1 MKNLIEEHLLHK
13 IELNKKILFSE
24 FMELSLYHPDYGYY
38 TSKSNIFGDK
48 GDFITSP
55 ITSSIFGECISNEFI
70 NIAKSQNI
78 SSILELGGGD
88 GSLAISVF
96 NYLKKNKSLPDKYII
111 LEISEN
117 LINHQQERIK
127 KEFPDNYSSFEWV
140 TSLEGIKINGL
151 IIANEFF
158 DALPTERFRV
168 KNSKLETLYIE
179 SNNQSF
185 NYVWDESS
193 DLFLVELSR
202 AKNKHNINFPD
213 GYISELN
220 LNNSKWI
227 NMIDKC
233 MESGVLFIIDYGYP
247 AREYFLHDRT
257 DGTLVCIHQ
266 HKSNFDPLIYIGN
279 QDISSFVNFS
289 HLKNLSLNTS
299 LNVSGFLP
307 QSAFLINLNILDI
320 YHSKDYSNKDESL
333 IESNKLK
340 NILLPNTMGELF
352 KVLIMQ
358 KNIDI
363 ELKSTKEFNQMYKL

>member
-1 MKNLIEEHLLHK
+1 MKNHLEEYLLNK
-13 IELNKKILFSE
+13 IELNQKILFSE
-24 FMELSLYHPDYGYY
+24 FMNQSLYHPDYGYY
-38 TSKSNIFGDK
+38 TNKANIFGDQ

-70 NIAKSQNI
+70 NIIRSQKT

-88 GSLAISVF
+88 GSLAISILKH
-96 NYLKKNKSLPDKYII
+96 LKKNKSLPDKYII

-117 LINHQQERIK
+117 LINYQKERVK
-127 KEFPDNYSSFEWV
+127 KELPNDYNIFKWV
-140 TSLEGIKINGL
+140 TNLEEVKINGL
-151 IIANEFF
+151 VIANEFF
-158 DALPTERFRV
+158 DAIPTERFRV

-185 NYVWDESS
+185 NYIWDESS
-193 DLFLVELSR
+193 DDFSNELSR
-202 AKNKHNINFPD
+202 AKNNHNIDFSD
-213 GYISELN
+213 GYVSELN

-227 NMIDKC
+227 NLIDKS
-233 MESGVLFIIDYGYP
+233 MESGVLFITDYGYHSQ
-247 AREYFLHDRT
+247 EYFLQDRS

-266 HKSNFDPLIYIGN
+266 HKSNFDPLSNIGN

-289 HLKNLSLNTS
+289 HLKNLSVNTD
-299 LNVSGFLP
+299 LTVSGFLS
-307 QSAFLINLNILDI
+307 QSSFLINLNILGI
-320 YHSKDYSNKDESL
+320 YQSKEYDGDEAL

-352 KVLIMQ
+352 KVLVMQ

-363 ELKSTKEFNQMYKL
+363 KLKSTREFNQMNKL

>member
-1 MKNLIEEHLLHK
+1 MKNHLEEYLLNK
-13 IELNKKILFSE
+13 IELNQKILFSE
-24 FMELSLYHPDYGYY
+24 FMNQSLYHPDYGYY
-38 TSKSNIFGDK
+38 TNKANIFGDQ

-70 NIAKSQNI
+70 NIIRYQKT

-88 GSLAISVF
+88 GSLAISILKH
-96 NYLKKNKSLPDKYII
+96 LKKNKSLPDKYII

-117 LINHQQERIK
+117 LINYQKERVK
-127 KEFPDNYSSFEWV
+127 KELPNDYNIFKWV
-140 TSLEGIKINGL
+140 TNLEEVKINGL
-151 IIANEFF
+151 VIANEFF
-158 DALPTERFRV
+158 DAIPTERFRV

-185 NYVWDESS
+185 NYIWDESS
-193 DLFLVELSR
+193 DDFSNELSR
-202 AKNKHNINFPD
+202 AKNNHNIDFSD

-227 NMIDKC
+227 NLIDKSI
-233 MESGVLFIIDYGYP
+233 ESGVLFIIDYGYHSQ
-247 AREYFLHDRT
+247 EYFLQDRS

-266 HKSNFDPLIYIGN
+266 HKSNFDPLSNIGN

-289 HLKNLSLNTS
+289 HLKNLSVNTD
-299 LNVSGFLP
+299 LTVSGFLS
-307 QSAFLINLNILDI
+307 QSSFLINLNILEI
-320 YHSKDYSNKDESL
+320 YQSKEYDDDEAL

-352 KVLIMQ
+352 KVLVMQ

-363 ELKSTKEFNQMYKL
+363 KLKSTREFNQMKKL

>member
-1 MKNLIEEHLLHK
+1 MKNHLEKYLLNK
-13 IELNKKILFSE
+13 IELNQKILFSE
-24 FMELSLYHPDYGYY
+24 FMNQSLYHPDYGYY
-38 TSKSNIFGDK
+38 TNKANIFGDQ

-70 NIAKSQNI
+70 NIIRYQKT

-88 GSLAISVF
+88 GSLAISILKH
-96 NYLKKNKSLPDKYII
+96 LKKNKSLPDKYII

-117 LINHQQERIK
+117 LINYQKERVK
-127 KEFPDNYSSFEWV
+127 KELPNDYNIFKWV
-140 TSLEGIKINGL
+140 TNLEEVKINGL
-151 IIANEFF
+151 VIANEFF
-158 DALPTERFRV
+158 DAIPTERFRV

-185 NYVWDESS
+185 NYIWDESS
-193 DLFLVELSR
+193 DDFSNELSR
-202 AKNKHNINFPD
+202 AKNNHNIDFSD
-213 GYISELN
+213 GYVSELN

-227 NMIDKC
+227 NLIDKS
-233 MESGVLFIIDYGYP
+233 MESGVLFITDYGYHSQ
-247 AREYFLHDRT
+247 EYFLQDRS

-266 HKSNFDPLIYIGN
+266 HKSNFDPLSNIGN

-289 HLKNLSLNTS
+289 HLKNLSVNTD
-299 LNVSGFLP
+299 LTVSGFLS
-307 QSAFLINLNILDI
+307 QSSFLINLNILGI
-320 YHSKDYSNKDESL
+320 YQSKEYDGDEAL

-352 KVLIMQ
+352 KVLVMQ

-363 ELKSTKEFNQMYKL
+363 KLKSTREFNQMNKL